1 MKKIINLKK
10 LSQKIKI
17 FKKNK
22 KRVVL
27 CHGAFDL
34 LHPGHKYLLKKSKRR
49 NEKLVVLINSDKST
63 RNIKGIKRPIDNQFL
78 RKKKIDQIK
87 CVDISIIFN
96 QRTPLEMIKKI
107 KPNIIVKGE
116 DYKNKRVSGLNFIK
130 KFNGRLRL
138 IKIYKNYS
146 TTKIIK
152 KRKLYV
158 K

>member
-1 MKKIINLKK
+1 MNKIKNFKLNLTKIKNWKKKRKKI
-10 LSQKIKI
+10 
-17 FKKNK
+17 
-22 KRVVL
+22 VVTNG
-27 CHGAFDL
+27 CFDL

-63 RNIKGIKRPIDNQFL
+63 RSIKGNKRPIDNQFL
-78 RKKKIDQIK
+78 RKKKIDKIK
-87 CVDISIIFN
+87 DVDISIIFN
-96 QRTPLEMIKKI
+96 QKTPLNMIKKI

-146 TTKIIK
+146 TSKIIK

>member
-1 MKKIINLKK
+1 M
-10 LSQKIKI
+10 
-17 FKKNK
+17 
-22 KRVVL
+22 
-27 CHGAFDL
+27 
-34 LHPGHKYLLKKSKRR
+34 LKKSKRR

-130 KFNGRLRL
+130 KFNGLLRL